1 MQPLPPSSESPMP
14 TSQFFPSSSKLSKEE
29 GGKRKKKKE
38 NEPKPAFMKPYI
50 NADEEFKVLKRVRGG
65 GRKKCAL
72 HRDKMQQFCTL
83 SAAASPFC
91 TRLANKFSRD

>member
-1 MQPLPPSSESPMP
+1 MVVVEVVEWGVSSFMQLLPPWSESPMP

-29 GGKRKKKKE
+29 GGKRKRKKE

-65 GRKKCAL
+65 WAGGEKSTR
-72 HRDKMQQFCTL
+72 CTAIRCSGFVL
-83 SAAASPFC
+83 
-91 TRLANKFSRD
+91 